1 MVVLVGLNTNSLRV
15 LISDTI
21 LSQTHILCCG
31 RNVCRVTASVVVHKV
46 TPKAQS
52 PNNNAM
58 AVVASVSVQR
68 DYLVAKAQRGRS
80 NGVCWGSVE

>member
-1 MVVLVGLNTNSLRV
+1 MVVLVSLNTNSLRV
-15 LISDTI
+15 LMSDTI

-58 AVVASVSVQR
+58 VVASVSVQR

-80 NGVCWGSVE
+80 VGLMGFAGG